1 MLAECTRHPHTP
13 RGAMFFLM
21 FLGLQLFFPFRKAL
35 TKAEENN
42 EPKTVFLL
50 FRIFAVREGGD
61 DASDFNDG
69 SSEKP

>member
-1 MLAECTRHPHTP
+1 
-13 RGAMFFLM
+13 MFFLM